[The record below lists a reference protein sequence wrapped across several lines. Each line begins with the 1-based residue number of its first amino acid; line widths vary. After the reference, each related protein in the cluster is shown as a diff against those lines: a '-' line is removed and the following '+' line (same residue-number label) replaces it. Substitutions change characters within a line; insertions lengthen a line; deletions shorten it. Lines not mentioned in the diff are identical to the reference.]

1 MKLFI
6 ATLLMA
12 TTVFATEVELPKS
25 LGRTMK
31 SMNTTLNS
39 ISFQQNDSAKNVSS
53 ATLADDFVTLTLH
66 SKKFTPESVLELPEA
81 EQPPAKAQFDSMID
95 QTAELGKKLAE
106 AFRANDNA
114 HAAEIMNQLKNSK
127 KDGHSKFK

>member
-39 ISFQQNDSAKNVSS
+39 MLQKS
-53 ATLADDFVTLTLH
+53 
-66 SKKFTPESVLELPEA
+66 
-81 EQPPAKAQFDSMID
+81 
-95 QTAELGKKLAE
+95 
-106 AFRANDNA
+106 
-114 HAAEIMNQLKNSK
+114 
-127 KDGHSKFK
+127 